1 MQPTGPEFARRVE
14 RRFFFVLLAILTIAF
29 CWVVWPYY
37 GAVLWGAILALLFHP
52 LQQWLQKRW
61 KDRKTLAALATL
73 AIILV
78 IVVLPL
84 VFVGISLIQEV
95 ATLVQRVRTGEVNFA
110 EYFQRIVQ
118 ALPSWATG
126 LLQRLGLDDLSA
138 LQQRLMGG
146 LGERGQALATRVVGI
161 GGDVVDLVVAFFLSM
176 YLMFFLLQDGS
187 SVARRV
193 RDAIPLEPE
202 VKARLLSRFVAMIRA
217 AVKGNV
223 LVAIVQGALGGA
235 AFWVLGVH
243 APLLWAVV
251 MAFASLI
258 PAVGA
263 ALIWVP
269 VAIYL
274 FAVGQFGYGIGLVL
288 FGTLVIGLVD
298 NILRPILVGADTRMP
313 DYLVLITTVGGLA
326 VVGIHGFVVGPV
338 VAALFLAAWQQLTE
352 EREAS
357 ALA

>member
-1 MQPTGPEFARRVE
+1 MPSPGTEFARTVE
-14 RRFFFVLLAILTIAF
+14 RRFFFVLLALLTIGF
-29 CWVVWPYY
+29 VWVVWPFI
-37 GAVLWGAILALLFHP
+37 GAVMWGAILALLFHP
-52 LQQWLQKRW
+52 MQQWLQKRW
-61 KDRKTLAALATL
+61 KDRRTLAALATL
-73 AIILV
+73 AVILL

-84 VFVGISLIQEV
+84 LLVGVSLIQEV
-95 ATLVQRVRTGEVNFA
+95 GGLVARIRSGEINFG
-110 EYFQRIVQ
+110 EYFDRIVR

-126 LLQRLGLDDLSA
+126 LLQRLGLDDISS

-146 LGERGQALATRVVGI
+146 LGERGQALAGRVVGI
-161 GGDVVDLVVAFFLSM
+161 GSDLVDLVVAFFISM
-176 YLMFFLLQDGS
+176 YLLFFLLQDGT
-187 SVARRV
+187 SVARRI
-193 RDAIPLEPE
+193 RDAIPLEPA
-202 VKARLLSRFVAMIRA
+202 VKTRLLERFVAMIRA

-223 LVAIVQGALGGA
+223 LVAIVQGALGGL

-263 ALIWVP
+263 ALIWAP
-269 VAIYL
+269 VAVYL
-274 FAVGQFGYGIGLVL
+274 IAIGQVWQGVGLGL

-298 NILRPILVGADTRMP
+298 NVLRPILVGADTRMP

-326 VVGIHGFVVGPV
+326 IVGIHGFVVGPV

-352 EREAS
+352 DRQAS
-357 ALA
+357 EMA

>member
-1 MQPTGPEFARRVE
+1 MTPPGPEFARTVE
-14 RRFFFVLLAILTIAF
+14 RRFFFVLLAVFTVAF
-29 CWVVWPYY
+29 CWVVWPYF

-52 LQQWLQKRW
+52 MQQSLQRRW

-73 AIILV
+73 GVILL

-84 VFVGISLIQEV
+84 ALVGVSLIQEV
-95 ATLVQRVRTGEVNFA
+95 AGLVQRVRSGEINFA
-110 EYFQRIVQ
+110 EYVNRIIQ
-118 ALPSWATG
+118 ALPAWATG
-126 LLQRLGLDDLSA
+126 LLHRLGLDDVA
-138 LQQRLMGG
+138 QLQQRLMTGM
-146 LGERGQALATRVVGI
+146 GERGQALAARVLGI
-161 GGDVVDLVVAFFLSM
+161 GSDVLDIVVSFFLSM
-176 YLMFFLLQDGS
+176 YLLFFLLQDGA
-187 SVARRV
+187 SVGRRV
-193 RDAIPLEPE
+193 RAAIPLLPD
-202 VKARLLSRFVAMIRA
+202 VKARLLDRFLAMVRA

-223 LVAIVQGALGGA
+223 LVAIVQGALGGL

-274 FAVGQFGYGIGLVL
+274 LAVGQLVQGLGLVA

-298 NILRPILVGADTRMP
+298 NVLRPILVGADTRMP

-326 VVGIHGFVVGPV
+326 IFGIHGFVIGPV
-338 VAALFLAAWQQLTE
+338 IAALFLAAWQQLTE
-352 EREAS
+352 DREAGS
-357 ALA
+357 LG